1 MSKDK
6 EIKNISVI
14 EITVKDKDAKA
25 WGVWNKYVNDT
36 MSCANP
42 VIDDDV
48 EKAKVNLVR
57 KGYEVLDTRIIC
69 CLSEVSYDKSI
80 TQRLT
85 NKDYYIQDYSNGDVR
100 W

>member
-1 MSKDK
+1 MKDK

-42 VIDDDV
+42 LIDVDV
-48 EKAKVNLVR
+48 EKAKVKLTN
-57 KGYEVLDTRIIC
+57 KGYKILDAKVIC

-80 TQRLT
+80 INKLNNKQQIQETQVSIRQ
-85 NKDYYIQDYSNGDVR
+85 K
-100 W
+100 